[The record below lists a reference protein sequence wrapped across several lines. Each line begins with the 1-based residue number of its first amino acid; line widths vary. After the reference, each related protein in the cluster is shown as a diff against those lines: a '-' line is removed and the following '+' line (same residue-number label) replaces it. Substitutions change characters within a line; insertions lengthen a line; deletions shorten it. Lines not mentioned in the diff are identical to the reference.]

1 MYSDED
7 IDIAVHKGVLTP
19 FDAQRFRKMTSA
31 QSNVPIVDEEL
42 FKFTTGMADFFISG
56 ALLILFAAMIILTS
70 KIGLLAG
77 FLIAL
82 MGLGLSE
89 FLLGQGKRAVSTVV
103 LCSITFSGL
112 GVGLFGL
119 ALPSH
124 LEFSWERWTID
135 SNLAHWISP
144 FSALTGHATLGLVM
158 YAYWLRFNA
167 TLACA
172 LAIVTAFFMP
182 VFLIRMLFAHP
193 APELIT
199 AIVLISAI
207 GLLVVAIWWDMSDVY
222 RETKRSDI
230 ALWLHLFAAHNI
242 SSVCVYIILGFGGKD
257 WPHRAEIQ
265 QAYYSFTTSQS
276 AATVALMLAF
286 AFVALILNRRGLLIA
301 GMASLLHAI
310 AGLMGEIG
318 GFGFPAKSALLVSS
332 TMLVAAFFWAPV
344 RRQILQFIPLSF
356 RAQLPRSEMRDGRA
370 RPID

>member
-19 FDAQRFRKMTSA
+19 FDAQRFRKMASA

-82 MGLGLSE
+82 MGIGLSE
-89 FLLGQGKRAVSTVV
+89 FLLGQGKRAVSTVL
-103 LCSITFSGL
+103 LCFITYCGL
-112 GVGLFGL
+112 GAGLLGL

-124 LEFSWERWTID
+124 FEITSEFWTAD
-135 SNLAHWISP
+135 NFTHWVSP
-144 FSALTGHATLGLVM
+144 FSALIALAALGLAM
-158 YAYWLRFNA
+158 HAYWLRFKA
-167 TLACA
+167 TVACA
-172 LAIVTAFFMP
+172 LAIVTAFSMP

-199 AIVLISAI
+199 AIALISAI

-230 ALWLHLFAAHNI
+230 ALWLHLFAAQNI
-242 SSVCVYIILGFGGKD
+242 SSVCVYMILGFGGRD

-265 QAYYSFTTSQS
+265 QAYYNFTTSQS

-286 AFVALILNRRGLLIA
+286 AFVALMLNRRALLIA

-310 AGLMGEIG
+310 AGLMGEVG

-332 TMLVAAFFWAPV
+332 TMLLAAFFWTPV
-344 RRQILQFIPLSF
+344 RRQLLQFIPLSF
-356 RAQLPRSEMRDGRA
+356 RAQLPRSEMRDGRV